1 MSKKFGVQDREAIAR
16 ALDAL
21 DKEVMSKNLTAFGKG
36 LKTIG
41 NLTDLFSLLAEA
53 QTSSKSGDW
62 IPFFVKVESLVVG
75 KGATALVA
83 FMFGLTAATPM
94 TILGFALLT
103 AVISSLIDDALVGK
117 INDYVINL

>member
-1 MSKKFGVQDREAIAR
+1 M
-16 ALDAL
+16 
-21 DKEVMSKNLTAFGKG
+21 
-36 LKTIG
+36 
-41 NLTDLFSLLAEA
+41 
-53 QTSSKSGDW
+53 
-62 IPFFVKVESLVVG
+62 G